1 MANSLLTPTVIAK
14 RALMNLD
21 NELVM
26 GNLVYRDYESSFGP
40 TKIGDTVTIR
50 RPVDFSV
57 TDGATLDL
65 QDITEGSLTLQVSNR
80 KHVGFSFPDSDLTL
94 TIDEFDKRYIKPA
107 SIQLANNVDAALMNL
122 YQSVNNWAGTA
133 GQTINSH
140 SDFLKGVQRLDELA
154 VPTNDRYAVL
164 SPGDWH
170 GLAGAFSAL
179 YINGVAGDA
188 LKNSKL
194 PSIGGVD
201 VYMAQNIK
209 AHTVG
214 AHGGTPLTRGASQGV
229 AYSTVKTTMTQTFL
243 TDGWTT
249 SSSLKAGDVFT
260 IADVYDV
267 NPVTKATLSHLK
279 MFTIESNVTTNASSA
294 SATTLTIYPAIITTG
309 PYQNV
314 SADNGNDKTI
324 TYIGTAATNYAQN
337 LVFQKNAFALAMVPI
352 LQAPAGAGVMQATE
366 RYKGLS
372 LQYSAQYDITNARM
386 VYRFDILYGVK
397 TIDGRL
403 ATRLSGTA

>member
-1 MANSLLTPTVIAK
+1 MANSILTPTVIAK

-26 GNLVYRDYESSFGP
+26 GNLVYRDYESQFGP

-57 TDGATLDL
+57 TDGATLNL
-65 QDITEGSLTLQVSNR
+65 QDITEGSLTMAVDQR
-80 KHVGFSFPDSDLTL
+80 KHVGFSFPDTDLTL

-107 SIQLANNVDAALMNL
+107 AIQLANNVDSALMDL
-122 YQSVNNWAGTA
+122 YKKVNNWAGTP

-140 SDFLKGVQRLDELA
+140 SDFLKGVERLDVLA
-154 VPTNDRYAVL
+154 VPTNERYAVL
-164 SPGDWH
+164 SPNDYH
-170 GLAGAFSAL
+170 GLAGNFSGLYVSGIANQAL
-179 YINGVAGDA
+179 TAG
-188 LKNSKL
+188 KL
-194 PSIGGVD
+194 PNIGGVD

-214 AHGGTPLTRGASQGV
+214 AHGGSPLTRGASQGV
-229 AYSTVKTTMTQTFL
+229 AYSSVKTTMTQTFL

-249 SSSLKAGDVFT
+249 NSLLKAGDVFT

-267 NPVTKATLSHLK
+267 NPVTKATLPHLK
-279 MFTIESNVTTNASSA
+279 MFTLMENCTTNTVNSN
-294 SATTLTIYPAIITTG
+294 ATTLTIYPALITTG

-324 TYIGTAATNYAQN
+324 TYSGTASTNYAQN
-337 LVFQKNAFALAMVPI
+337 MVFQKNAFALAMVPI
-352 LQAPAGAGVMQATE
+352 QQAPAGAGVQQATE

-386 VYRFDILYGVK
+386 VYRFDMLFGVK
-397 TIDGRL
+397 ALDPRL
-403 ATRLSGTA
+403 AVRLSGTS